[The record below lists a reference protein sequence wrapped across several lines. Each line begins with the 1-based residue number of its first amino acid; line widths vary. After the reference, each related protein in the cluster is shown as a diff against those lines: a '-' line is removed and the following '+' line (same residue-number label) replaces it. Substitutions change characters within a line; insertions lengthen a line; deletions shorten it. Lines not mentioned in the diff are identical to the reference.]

1 MVAFVAVTGAALLL
15 FLMNDVV
22 LSIDSRSMSLPI
34 EMQRFRSL
42 TLPFVIELGQ
52 ELYAE
57 APRLQHTDLE
67 RARRLALLMAA
78 KNPEIN
84 AALFVA
90 PAEGCPPDEV
100 MVRYCQ
106 ISMDVMAVLRSRQDE
121 GQLTTVATDT
131 QVWRRLA
138 A

>member
-1 MVAFVAVTGAALLL
+1 
-15 FLMNDVV
+15 MNDVV
-22 LSIDSRSMSLPI
+22 LSLDSRSMSLPV
-34 EMQRFRSL
+34 EMHRFRSL

-52 ELYAE
+52 ELFAE
-57 APRLQHTDLE
+57 APRLQHTNLE
-67 RARRLALLMAA
+67 KARRLALLMTA

-90 PAEGCPPDEV
+90 PAQGCASDQV
-100 MVRYCQ
+100 ISRYCQ
-106 ISMDVMAVLRSRQDE
+106 ISIDVMALLKTRQEE
-121 GQLTTVATDT
+121 GKLTTVSTDR